1 MDASY
6 DEAFA
11 TRIALS
17 GSSASV
23 DGSGA
28 AVDGSTVTISS
39 EGTYIIS
46 GELSSGQIVVDASDD
61 AKVQLVL
68 AGATIHNENGPA
80 IYAKN
85 VDKCFVTLAD
95 GTQNSLSDGTDYT
108 LEDDSD
114 EPYATLF
121 CRCDLTINGT
131 GALNVTANYRH
142 GICRRTTGRHRLN
155 PERDGGRGLPAR
167 PRLREDC

>member
-1 MDASY
+1 M
-6 DEAFA
+6 
-11 TRIALS
+11 
-17 GSSASV
+17 
-23 DGSGA
+23 
-28 AVDGSTVTISS
+28 
-39 EGTYIIS
+39 
-46 GELSSGQIVVDASDD
+46 VDASDD

-68 AGATIHNENGPA
+68 AGATIHNESGPA

-85 VDKCFVTLAD
+85 ADKCFVTLVD

-131 GALNVTANYRH
+131 GNSQRDGELSPRH
-142 GICRRTTGRHRLN
+142 LLEGRLGRYGRH
-155 PERDGGRGLPAR
+155 PERDGGGGLPAR